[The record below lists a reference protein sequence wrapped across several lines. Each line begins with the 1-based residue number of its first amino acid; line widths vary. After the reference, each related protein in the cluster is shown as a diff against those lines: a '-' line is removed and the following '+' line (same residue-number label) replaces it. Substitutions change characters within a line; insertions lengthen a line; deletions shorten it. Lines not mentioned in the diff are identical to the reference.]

1 MARGV
6 GIVKLRSPL
15 RPRANLS
22 AFAAVLC
29 LWIGCTSGDGA
40 PGSGAADASV
50 GDRDAGVLAPI
61 TLTLEGLQRIRQ
73 GSAQR
78 VPIAVDRKG
87 RNGVVAVDVLDL
99 PEGVLADAL
108 TLPEGV
114 SAGAVTLRAN
124 GTAPQGGPH
133 APRIRVTVDGAS
145 TEQRMRLYVAG
156 PPGTLDTSFDFDGRA
171 VLALSGNHD
180 ILTSALQ
187 SPDGKVLLMGTTYVG
202 DERRKAFVARVSPDG
217 TLDASFGDGGKVLG
231 LPVGSEGTLYSAV
244 PLRSGGYL
252 MSALLASP
260 LQAVGGFVR
269 LSDRGAFDT
278 AFGEGGFATTST
290 APLSLFF
297 PLPSGGYVGQTI
309 SNAGVYKFDA
319 NGAMDPTFGADG
331 RLAGGGST
339 FVVDRQGKL
348 VVVERTGGAGQTATL
363 GFRRHD
369 AGGAL
374 DPTFNAPA
382 GQTFVPLPGG
392 DTASSP
398 SCLSLPDGKIVA
410 TASSVRLGTSRT
422 ARGYM
427 LRLLPTGGLDPTF
440 GSGGLLSYPGA
451 GNQAFLG
458 ALLRLPD
465 GSVLVQA
472 VDFGGNDTPVQQAVR
487 VQPDG
492 SFDRSFGNVGIASLN
507 HTVLVWSY
515 DAEAGRAVGFATA
528 STGSGG
534 LVVQRLWL

>member
-1 MARGV
+1 MAGHDDISNL
-6 GIVKLRSPL
+6 GFPL
-15 RPRANLS
+15 RILGALS
-22 AFAAVLC
+22 VLAC
-29 LWIGCTSGDGA
+29 APHLWIGCTSGQGA
-40 PGSGAADASV
+40 PAPGVADATA
-50 GDRDAGVLAPI
+50 GDGGVVAPPLVLAI
-61 TLTLEGLQRIRQ
+61 TGPQRVRQ
-73 GSAQR
+73 GSTQR
-78 VPIAVDRKG
+78 VPVALE
-87 RNGVVAVDVLDL
+87 RNGRPGVVTVEVLDL
-99 PEGVLADAL
+99 PEGVVADPLALQD
-108 TLPEGV
+108 GV
-114 SAGAVTLRAN
+114 GAGAVTLRAN
-124 GTAPQGGPH
+124 ATAPQGGPY
-133 APRIRVTVDGAS
+133 ASRVRVTVGGAS
-145 TEQRMRLYVAG
+145 TEQALRLYVAG
-156 PPGTLDTSFDFDGRA
+156 APGTLDTSFDFDGQA
-171 VLALSGNHD
+171 VLALSGSSD
-180 ILTSALQ
+180 ILYSTLPLA
-187 SPDGKVLLMGTTYVG
+187 DGKTLLMGTTYVG
-202 DERRKAFVARVSPDG
+202 GERTKAFVARVFPDG
-217 TLDASFGDGGKVLG
+217 TLDAAFGNGGKVLG
-231 LPVGSEGTLYSAV
+231 LPVGSENAVYSAV
-244 PLRSGGYL
+244 PLRAGGYL
-252 MSALLASP
+252 MSALMASP

-278 AFGEGGFATTST
+278 AFGESGFAMTST

-309 SNAGVYKFDA
+309 SNVGVYKFDA

-331 RLAGGGST
+331 RLGGGGST

-348 VVVERTGGAGQTATL
+348 VVVERAGGAGQTATL

-382 GQTFVPLPGG
+382 GQTLVPLPGG

-398 SCLSLPDGKIVA
+398 SCLALPDGKIVA

-422 ARGYM
+422 TRGYM

-458 ALLRLPD
+458 APLGLPD

-472 VDFGGNDTPVQQAVR
+472 VDFGGNDTPMQQAIR

-492 SFDRSFGNVGIASLN
+492 SLDRSFGNTGVASLN
-507 HTVLVWSY
+507 HTVLAWSY

-528 STGSGG
+528 SAGSGG